1 MALIWCSISGHGFG
15 HAAQVVPTLNAL
27 GRLVPNL
34 MAVLRTTVP
43 PWFFQ
48 NRLTI
53 PWEISRHVQDIGCVQ
68 QGPLHIDVEATWIA
82 YADFHRIWDTRVK
95 DEVSAIESR
104 SPDLVLSDV
113 SYLALEAGAR
123 ASVPAVGLS
132 SLSWDVVLERLET
145 NLRDEH
151 VPIIRQIRH
160 SYRYADLMI
169 RVAPALPMPAFRH
182 SLNIAPIAAPAA
194 SEADALRRATNAS
207 SDERIVAVAFGG
219 IPLTSLPWARI
230 EQMHGYRFIIPGDVP
245 QSSRRIISA
254 ENIPMSFPSIM
265 ASSDLLLTKPG
276 YGTIVDAVATRR
288 RVVYVRRY
296 NFADEDVLIDY
307 LHRYGCGIELSAGD
321 FLDGRWEDT
330 MDAVLRLSAA
340 QTSAPLAGGA
350 EDAAHLLKT
359 YL

>member
-1 MALIWCSISGHGFG
+1 M
-15 HAAQVVPTLNAL
+15 
-27 GRLVPNL
+27 
-34 MAVLRTTVP
+34 
-43 PWFFQ
+43 
-48 NRLTI
+48 
-53 PWEISRHVQDIGCVQ
+53 
-68 QGPLHIDVEATWIA
+68 
-82 YADFHRIWDTRVK
+82 
-95 DEVSAIESR
+95 
-104 SPDLVLSDV
+104 
-113 SYLALEAGAR
+113 
-123 ASVPAVGLS
+123 PAVGLS

-182 SLNIAPIAAPAA
+182 SLDIAAIAAPAA
-194 SEADALRRATNAS
+194 SEPDALRGATNAS

-230 EQMHGYRFIIPGDVP
+230 EQMHGYRFIIPGEVP
-245 QSSRRIISA
+245 QSSRQIISA
-254 ENIPMSFPSIM
+254 ESIPMTFPSIM

-330 MDAVLRLSAA
+330 MDAVIDFPPLRLPLLSRAGPKTPPISLKPICRGRGAHAPFPGFVTSPSQYPFSSA
-340 QTSAPLAGGA
+340 QGRLTIRSFRAPAL
-350 EDAAHLLKT
+350 
-359 YL
+359 